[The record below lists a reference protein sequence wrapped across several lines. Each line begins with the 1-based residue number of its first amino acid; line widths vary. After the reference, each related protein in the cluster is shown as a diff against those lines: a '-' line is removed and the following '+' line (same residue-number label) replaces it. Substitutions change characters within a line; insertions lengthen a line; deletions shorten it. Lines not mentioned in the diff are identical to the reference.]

1 MCDYSQLTI
10 LSDYSSISEKI
21 KQLINAPIVF
31 EEIVMVMITGNQLIV
46 YGAINLLAATCNLY
60 PHQILSYRS

>member
-31 EEIVMVMITGNQLIV
+31 EKIVMVMITGNQLIV
-46 YGAINLLAATCNLY
+46 YGAINL
-60 PHQILSYRS
+60 

>member
-10 LSDYSSISEKI
+10 LSDYSSISEKLM
-21 KQLINAPIVF
+21 LINAPIVF

-46 YGAINLLAATCNLY
+46 YGAINL
-60 PHQILSYRS
+60 